1 MKKLELN
8 LSEEDLNT
16 LIDALERYVSDMGM
30 EIADTDSMDYREK
43 LKSQR
48 IALHKALDQIKTTV
62 SE

>member
-8 LSEEDLNT
+8 LSEEDLKT
-16 LIDALERYVSDMGM
+16 LIDALERYVSDLSM
-30 EIADTDSMDYREK
+30 EIADTDTMDYREN

-48 IALHKALDQIKTTV
+48 ISIHRALDQIKIKI

>member
-16 LIDALERYVSDMGM
+16 LIDALERYVSDLSM
-30 EIADTDSMDYREK
+30 EIADTDTMDYREK

-48 IALHKALDQIKTTV
+48 IALYKALDQIKKTV